1 MQPFYIGIGALRRA
15 YGKSKRSNHWN
26 YIIKKAKYEVEI
38 LFSDLTWKLACDKE
52 KEFIKLYGR
61 CDNGTGILV
70 NHTDGGEG
78 SIGVIQSK
86 EANEK
91 RRIWS
96 SNRRFSKETLELFS
110 KLNKGDKNPMYNR
123 TGVNSPSF
131 GIKRSLETRLKIS
144 NNAKLR
150 IGKKNPMYGKKH
162 SDETKEKIRQSRL
175 GKTFKHTKKIKEKI
189 S

>member
-1 MQPFYIGIGALRRA
+1 MQPFYVGIGALKRA
-15 YGKSKRSNHWN
+15 YSKSKRSNHWN
-26 YIIKKAKYEVEI
+26 YVIKKAKYEVDI
-38 LFSDLTWKLACDKE
+38 LFSDLTWELACDKE

-61 CDNGTGILV
+61 SDNGTGILV

-96 SNRRFSKETLELFS
+96 SNRRFSKETLALFS

-123 TGVNSPSF
+123 IGVNNPSF
-131 GIKRSLETRLKIS
+131 GIKRSEETKLKLS
-144 NNAKLR
+144 NIAKLR
-150 IGKKNPMYGKKH
+150 IGEKNPMYGKKH
-162 SDETKEKIRQSRL
+162 SEETKEKLRQIRL
-175 GKTFKHTKKIKEKI
+175 GKTSKHTKE